1 MGNRILCIDDNPD
14 NLMLVKRILE
24 ASGYEILR
32 AANGQDGLAIA
43 DNQPIDLVLLDGN
56 LPDVDGYEVVRRLRA
71 SPRYALASVPII
83 MVSANALKAD
93 AQKAFSAGCNLYMT
107 KPIDINEFS
116 SQVGFYL
123 GREAQS

>member
-1 MGNRILCIDDNPD
+1 
-14 NLMLVKRILE
+14 
-24 ASGYEILR
+24 
-32 AANGQDGLAIA
+32 
-43 DNQPIDLVLLDGN
+43 
-56 LPDVDGYEVVRRLRA
+56 
-71 SPRYALASVPII
+71 